1 MFKSNLIRKTVK
13 IVAIGTICLSLAIP
27 SVVNAAHDV
36 YQPENRIT
44 LNNFDGIADD
54 KLSNFAE
61 VWYKDTSAAEVSL
74 INENE
79 NKKIV
84 LNFPGGKARE
94 ESQLVIKMNAGN
106 AFNLKNDF
114 MPYLVFNMKI
124 TDIGWG
130 GIKVAVNYKDENG
143 NGKDIYVAE
152 NTLLQRSKDFSD
164 QNNAI
169 EEMRFNQYSAYEAGS
184 YGNGW
189 KDGEEYEYR
198 LNLKEAFPNDYE
210 QMSQCWSIKITAWRS
225 QQDKDMKMIF
235 DNFRL
240 ESGNDKYAY
249 QTFDGISNA
258 DDVAWYQNG
267 FSAAIENVGYLG
279 SPALKLTGMG
289 DARTQIVFDRGNTVN
304 LLANGNYLYW
314 YMDVDVDTDTAGL
327 GYKPDF
333 VNACI
338 KILTESW
345 TGDEGLIWDDTK
357 ITYAGSL
364 SGVLNGAGTS
374 LPNWNGNQWGL
385 RLPVGKHWF
394 CIDLTKAFKP
404 DYTEEAVKE
413 SLSKATALYLQ
424 YNRWQEDE
432 NGNWEWKDFGNVNA
446 DFIIDSISTYVKD
459 FDPGDADGNGVT
471 DILDL
476 VKVKKC
482 INGKYQPVVA
492 SADTNGDNK
501 LDDYDL
507 AGIRGIILNL

>member
-1 MFKSNLIRKTVK
+1 MFKSNLIGKTVK

-36 YQPENRIT
+36 SQPENRIT

-54 KLSNFAE
+54 TLSNFAE

-74 INENE
+74 IDENG
-79 NKKIV
+79 NKKIG
-84 LNFPGGKARE
+84 LNFPGGKGRE
-94 ESQLVIKMNAGN
+94 ESQLIIKMNAGN

-124 TDIGWG
+124 TDIDWG

-152 NTLLQRSKDFSD
+152 NTLLQRSKDFLD

-169 EEMRFNQYSAYEAGS
+169 EEMRFNQWSAYEAGS

-210 QMSQCWSIKITAWRS
+210 QMSQCWSIKITAWRN

-258 DDVAWYQNG
+258 DDVAWYQTG
-267 FSAAIENVGYLG
+267 FSASIENLGYLN
-279 SPALKLTGMG
+279 SPALKLTGKG
-289 DARTQIVFDRGNTVN
+289 NANTQIVFDRGHTVN
-304 LLANGNYLYW
+304 LLANGHYLYW
-314 YMDVDVDTDTAGL
+314 YMDVDVDTNAAGL
-327 GYKPDF
+327 NKPKY

-345 TGDEGLIWDDTK
+345 TGNEGHIWDDTA
-357 ITYAGSL
+357 ITYADSL
-364 SGVLNGAGTS
+364 SGVLNGAGIS
-374 LPNWNGNQWGL
+374 LPNWNGNEWAL

-394 CIDLTKAFKP
+394 CIDLTKAFKS
-404 DYTEEAVKE
+404 DYKEEAVKE
-413 SLSKATALYLQ
+413 SLSKAKALYLQ
-424 YNRWQEDE
+424 YNSRQEGKD
-432 NGNWEWKDFGNVNA
+432 GQWESADFTNIPA
-446 DFIIDSISTYVKD
+446 TFIIDSISTSVKD
-459 FDPGDADGNGVT
+459 FKSGDADGNGVI

-476 VKVKKC
+476 VTVNDC
-482 INGKYQPVVA
+482 IKGIYQPVVA
-492 SADTNGDNK
+492 SADTNGNNE
-501 LDDYDL
+501 LDDGDL
-507 AGIRGIILNL
+507 ARIRKIILGI